1 MPPSLRANGA
11 RRWLTHTNIYVH
23 THTHPHTLIH
33 TYKGCD
39 AAAPVPQRQPHTHS
53 FSLFLSL
60 SFSLTHTHTHAHTHT
75 RTKAVM
81 LRHLWLNGN
90 RLSVAP
96 RMSLCPLLQTLNLS
110 DNQLVY
116 PPSLGGF
123 GVVCSNVLQ
132 CVSVRRA

>member
-1 MPPSLRANGA
+1 MYVYIYIIEIFLPNPPGA
-11 RRWLTHTNIYVH
+11 ACRRPCARMGHGDGLHIQ
-23 THTHPHTLIH
+23 IF
-33 TYKGCD
+33 TY
-39 AAAPVPQRQPHTHS
+39 
-53 FSLFLSL
+53 
-60 SFSLTHTHTHAHTHT
+60 THTHTRTHSYT
-75 RTKAVM
+75 HTKAVM

-132 CVSVRRA
+132 CDSVRRA